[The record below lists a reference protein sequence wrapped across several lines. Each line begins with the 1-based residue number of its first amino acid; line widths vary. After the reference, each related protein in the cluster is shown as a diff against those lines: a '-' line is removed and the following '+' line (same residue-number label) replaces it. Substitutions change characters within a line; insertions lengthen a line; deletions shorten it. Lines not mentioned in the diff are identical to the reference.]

1 MDWPCTVEE
10 LRDVQTRLASVR
22 PSAFPLEENLS
33 VGGVFV
39 CFPRGGTGAGAAG
52 DPGWAA
58 AVTMQGGRHAQVA
71 AVRGSA
77 GAAYRPGFL
86 ALREG
91 PLLAAAVDALERKPD
106 VLIVNATGRDNPRR
120 GGLAVHLGAVLAI
133 PTVGVTHRP
142 LVASGVWPQDARW
155 SRSPLTLEGEVVGYW
170 LRTRVGARPLC
181 VHAGWRTGPDLAVE
195 IVKCAT
201 GRFRTPEPLR
211 RARMAARRFRTARP
225 V

>member
-1 MDWPCTVEE
+1 M
-10 LRDVQTRLASVR
+10 QTRLGSTR
-22 PSAFPLEENLS
+22 PCVFPVPETPS

-39 CFPRGGTGAGAAG
+39 CFPRGGMGAGAAG

-58 AVTMQGGRHAQVA
+58 AVVMQGRRRAQA
-71 AVRGSA
+71 ATVRGSA

-120 GGLAVHLGAVLAI
+120 CGLAVHLGAVLDI

-142 LVASGVWPQDARW
+142 LVASGAWPQEGRW
-155 SRSPLTLEGEVVGYW
+155 SRSPLMLGGEVVGYW
-170 LRTRVGARPLC
+170 FRTSVGTRPVC

-195 IVKCAT
+195 IVRLVT

-211 RARMAARRFRTARP
+211 RARTAARRFRTAQRF
-225 V
+225 